1 MINTRKGICLEHH
14 LLLQMQSS
22 LFLTIHYTQGSQ
34 PEWTT
39 PKSPSLLVSYQ
50 GEQSEWGT

>member
-1 MINTRKGICLEHH
+1 MINTRKGICLERH